1 MFRLAR
7 RVARGLVPPAAA
19 IPDSG
24 VAGPV
29 GLAAKCRYRTAG

>member
-7 RVARGLVPPAAA
+7 RVARGLVTPAAA

-24 VAGPV
+24 VAQ
-29 GLAAKCRYRTAG
+29 ARSA